1 MTFFIAIILGFLF
14 AGNINDNQSKT
25 IQKLKKTTQI
35 STNNILKNKSTSLQI
50 EPKSN
55 KSEPVI
61 EEVKAV
67 DKKPEP
73 IVEEVKVVDKKP
85 EPIVEEVKVVDKK
98 LEPII
103 KEVKVVNKKPEPI
116 AEEANVEPTKQDIKD
131 VDNSDKSLVNWL
143 RLVIYMLGSILVIVT
158 GKYLY
163 NRIKNKLPV
172 TSKSSFTRTEF
183 KTEVQPETTEQ
194 KPNQEETQQEAQ
206 PETTEQEPNPEEDE
220 NNKK

>member
-1 MTFFIAIILGFLF
+1 MVFFIAIILGMFV

-35 STNNILKNKSTSLQI
+35 STKNILKNKPATLEI
-50 EPKSN
+50 ERKPK
-55 KSEPVI
+55 KLEPTV

-73 IVEEVKVVDKKP
+73 IVEEVKAVDKKPELIVEEVKAVDKKP
-85 EPIVEEVKVVDKK
+85 EPIVEEVKAVD
-98 LEPII
+98 
-103 KEVKVVNKKPEPI
+103 KKPEPTS
-116 AEEANVEPTKQDIKD
+116 EEVNVGPTKQDIKE
-131 VDNSDKSLVNWL
+131 VDNSDESSVNWL
-143 RLVIYMLGSILVIVT
+143 RLVLYMLGSILVIAT

-163 NRIKNKLPV
+163 TRIKNKLSV
-172 TSKSSFTRTEF
+172 TSKSNFIRTEF

-194 KPNQEETQQEAQ
+194 ETTQQEEQ
-206 PETTEQEPNPEEDE
+206 PETTEQETTEQEDE

>member
-61 EEVKAV
+61 EKVKVV

-85 EPIVEEVKVVDKK
+85 EPI
-98 LEPII
+98 I
-103 KEVKVVNKKPEPI
+103 KEVKVVDKKPEPI

-131 VDNSDKSLVNWL
+131 VDNSDESLVNWL

-194 KPNQEETQQEAQ
+194 KLNQEETQQEAQ
-206 PETTEQEPNPEEDE
+206 PETTEQEPNQEEDE

>member
-1 MTFFIAIILGFLF
+1 MVFFIAIILGMFV

-35 STNNILKNKSTSLQI
+35 STKNILKNKPATLEI
-50 EPKSN
+50 ERKPKKLEPTVEEVKVADK
-55 KSEPVI
+55 KSEPIV

-73 IVEEVKVVDKKP
+73 TSEEV
-85 EPIVEEVKVVDKK
+85 
-98 LEPII
+98 
-103 KEVKVVNKKPEPI
+103 
-116 AEEANVEPTKQDIKD
+116 NVGPTKQDIKE
-131 VDNSDKSLVNWL
+131 VDNSDESSVNWL
-143 RLVIYMLGSILVIVT
+143 RLVLYMLGSILVIAT

-163 NRIKNKLPV
+163 TRIKNKLSV
-172 TSKSSFTRTEF
+172 TSKSNFIRTEF

-194 KPNQEETQQEAQ
+194 
-206 PETTEQEPNPEEDE
+206 ETTQEEDE

>member
-1 MTFFIAIILGFLF
+1 MTFFIAIILGLLV

-85 EPIVEEVKVVDKK
+85 ETIVEEVK
-98 LEPII
+98 
-103 KEVKVVNKKPEPI
+103 
-116 AEEANVEPTKQDIKD
+116 VEPTKQDIKD
-131 VDNSDKSLVNWL
+131 VDNSDESLVNWL

-194 KPNQEETQQEAQ
+194 KLNQEETQQEAQ
-206 PETTEQEPNPEEDE
+206 PETTEQEPNQEEDE

>member
-1 MTFFIAIILGFLF
+1 MIESNGLDIQTILLEEYDK
-14 AGNINDNQSKT
+14 NTTDKILEIQDTLNDMLLGDH
-25 IQKLKKTTQI
+25 IRV
-35 STNNILKNKSTSLQI
+35 ILKNKSTSLQI

-85 EPIVEEVKVVDKK
+85 ETIVEEVK
-98 LEPII
+98 
-103 KEVKVVNKKPEPI
+103 
-116 AEEANVEPTKQDIKD
+116 VEPTKQDIKD
-131 VDNSDKSLVNWL
+131 VDNSDESLVNWL

-194 KPNQEETQQEAQ
+194 EPNQEEIQQEAQ